1 MEIIP
6 PTRGITGK
14 HLFTTAGLLTRV
26 VAVLEAAA
34 SGFAGPRLSAVQPVY
49 CFMCT
54 FDKWLHFY
62 ILMGNRNS
70 TSEAQEKSRVP
81 DQTEDE
87 RVSNERGRWLQG
99 KKKKNARSSWENSQ
113 KVGIWGKLVLEDR
126 RLGSPGLESRQ
137 NSCILGGQVKGAGSQ
152 EGNFSSGKPAFLNIQ
167 REGRDEARHR

>member
-6 PTRGITGK
+6 PARGVTGK
-14 HLFTTAGLLTRV
+14 RLFTTASLLTCA

-34 SGFAGPRLSAVQPVY
+34 SGFASPRLSAVQPVY

-62 ILMGNRNS
+62 ILIGNRNN

-87 RVSNERGRWLQG
+87 RVSNARGRWLQG
-99 KKKKNARSSWENSQ
+99 KKKCRKQLGEFSES
-113 KVGIWGKLVLEDR
+113 GDLGKAC
-126 RLGSPGLESRQ
+126 S
-137 NSCILGGQVKGAGSQ
+137 
-152 EGNFSSGKPAFLNIQ
+152 
-167 REGRDEARHR
+167 